1 MRKIGLHN
9 LKMPKGA
16 GVAFQPRKRI
26 LTLGRTIQDVFK
38 RLKEFYRQ
46 YKPYVRVDLVMYGVL
61 ILLIILYFI
70 ISLFLD

>member
-1 MRKIGLHN
+1 MDLTISKLTH
-9 LKMPKGA
+9 GA
-16 GVAFQPRKRI
+16 GAVFQPRKRI

>member
-1 MRKIGLHN
+1 M
-9 LKMPKGA
+9 KGCFRYS
-16 GVAFQPRKRI
+16 FQPKKRI
-26 LTLGRTIQDVFK
+26 VTFGQTIAGMFK

-46 YKPYVRVDLVMYGVL
+46 YRPYVRVDLVMYGVL